1 MKSVHCIIFI
11 FFGLTLYGQ
20 DLISVQWLNSEQL
33 EKNQQ
38 FIGKDIYDNTYLLE
52 NNTLKKK
59 NNTQTG
65 NYTNLKLG
73 KLYRV
78 DITNPLQLLLFYSD
92 FKTFILLDKELSE
105 VKEINLETGFS
116 TLDIT
121 YVGVIIKKRC
131 WMFNSANNT
140 IFQYNLSDSEITPI
154 YIIKSDKVKY
164 CYSTLNNFFWIDS
177 ENTIR
182 GIDIYGK
189 EVLTYNLDSDLDEIQ
204 IEGLKK
210 IFYRYQQ
217 KIYYIDLLENKK
229 YLIQIPEKTVEG
241 FFYNTQKLSIFTN
254 QKINNYLINIP

>member
-1 MKSVHCIIFI
+1 
-11 FFGLTLYGQ
+11 
-20 DLISVQWLNSEQL
+20 
-33 EKNQQ
+33 
-38 FIGKDIYDNTYLLE
+38 
-52 NNTLKKK
+52 
-59 NNTQTG
+59 
-65 NYTNLKLG
+65 
-73 KLYRV
+73 
-78 DITNPLQLLLFYSD
+78 
-92 FKTFILLDKELSE
+92 
-105 VKEINLETGFS
+105 
-116 TLDIT
+116 
-121 YVGVIIKKRC
+121 
-131 WMFNSANNT
+131 
-140 IFQYNLSDSEITPI
+140 
-154 YIIKSDKVKY
+154 
-164 CYSTLNNFFWIDS
+164 LNNFFWIDS